1 MRTIHFHGFAS
12 SEATGTVELLPRML
26 TLIFRL
32 RGILAALVI
41 CLFVT
46 ACSLT
51 GKVTLSDVGEV
62 KATCPE
68 ALQYLP
74 GYPSFDDREAF
85 FNDSLHYRR
94 GFALRDTERGR
105 QAVIDAQNNLEFYL
119 KRFGAAMGADLSEEG
134 TPAIARYLKTTYSFA
149 RSGISTAKDAF
160 SRQRPFSYF
169 NETSAIPEDEAVF
182 GAFTSY
188 PSGHSIRAWAITLAL
203 VAIDDQHQYE
213 IIKVGNEI
221 CESRIIV
228 GFHYVSDVEA
238 AKLAAAIAFAKIVS
252 DPEYIKLM
260 ELARHE
266 LSEQ

>member
-1 MRTIHFHGFAS
+1 MKTIYFNGFTS
-12 SEATGTVELLPRML
+12 SGATGTVELLRRML
-26 TLIFRL
+26 PVIFHL
-32 RGILAALVI
+32 RRILDSLVI

-62 KATCPE
+62 RVTCPE
-68 ALQYLP
+68 ALKYLP
-74 GYPSFDDREAF
+74 GYPSFDDKEAF
-85 FNDSLHYRR
+85 FNDSLYYRR

-105 QAVIDAQNNLEFYL
+105 QAVIDAQNNLDFYL
-119 KRFGAAMGADLSEEG
+119 KRFGAAMGADLSEED

-160 SRQRPFSYF
+160 SRQRPYSYF
-169 NETSAIPEDEAVF
+169 NETSAVPEDEAAF

-203 VAIDDQHQYE
+203 IAIDDQHQYE
-213 IIKVGNEI
+213 IIKVGNEL
-221 CESRIIV
+221 CESRIIT

-238 AKLAAAIAFAKIVS
+238 AKLAASIAFAKIVS

-260 ELARHE
+260 ELACHE
-266 LSEQ
+266 LKKQ